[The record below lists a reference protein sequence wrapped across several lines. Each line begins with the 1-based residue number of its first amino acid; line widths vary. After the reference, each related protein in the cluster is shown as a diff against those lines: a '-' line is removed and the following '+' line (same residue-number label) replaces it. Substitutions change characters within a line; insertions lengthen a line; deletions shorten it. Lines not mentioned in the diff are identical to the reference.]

1 MYAYIRGKLT
11 QLFPTHVVVESTN
24 GVGYEIQT
32 PNSYRFQKYL
42 EKELVIYT
50 SLIVREDAQLLYG
63 FINEE
68 EKDMFLSLI
77 KVTGIG
83 PKSALAILA
92 TSTPNEVKIAIE
104 NENDVYLTKFPGIGK
119 KTARQIVLDL
129 KGKVQITNETTETL
143 LSINEENSNNEK
155 LVKEALLAL
164 EALGYSKREISKVEK
179 VLNKSTFDSVD
190 EAVKLGLKTLV
201 S

>member
-1 MYAYIRGKLT
+1 MYAYISGKLT
-11 QLFPTHVVVESTN
+11 ALHPTHIIVETTS
-24 GVGYEIQT
+24 GIGYEIQT
-32 PNSYRFQKYL
+32 PNSYRFQKNL
-42 EKELVIYT
+42 DQTVKVYT

-63 FINEE
+63 FIDQE

-92 TSTPNEVKIAIE
+92 ASSPNEVKRAIE
-104 NENDVYLTKFPGIGK
+104 NENDAYLTQFPGIGK

-129 KGKVQITNETTETL
+129 KGKVVVTEEVSEGL
-143 LSINEENSNNEK
+143 LDIATEQENHA
-155 LVKEALLAL
+155 VQEALLAL
-164 EALGYSKREISKVEK
+164 EALGYSKRELKKVEK
-179 VLNKSTFDSVD
+179 AMQQQIFSDVD
-190 EAVKLGLKTLV
+190 EAVKYGLKLLI

>member
-1 MYAYIRGKLT
+1 MYAYIKGKLT
-11 QLFPTHVVVESTN
+11 QLFPTHVVVDVN

-42 EKELVIYT
+42 DKEVQIFT

-92 TSTPNEVKIAIE
+92 TSTPNEVKQAIE
-104 NENDVYLTKFPGIGK
+104 NENDAYLTKFPGIGK

-129 KGKVQITNETTETL
+129 KGKVQITEENTDTL
-143 LSINEENSNNEK
+143 LNIMNESNANESMI
-155 LVKEALLAL
+155 KEAMLAL
-164 EALGYSKREISKVEK
+164 EALGYSKRELSKVEK
-179 VLNKSTFDSVD
+179 VLKQSNMESVD
-190 EAVKLGLKTLV
+190 EAVKIGLQTLV